1 MNLKKFFSIRF
12 LTVFVWVCMLMMCE
26 MSLSAQSIDST
37 MVSTTTATDSA
48 IYKED
53 ALLNKSSIKPLISTA
68 VDTNARFADYVIKKP
83 ETDNSS
89 TYKSALYYCML
100 FFLLCVFI
108 TIVGKVL
115 QVYELSRE
123 MQGKKESF
131 NWRRFQGVLF
141 VFVLIIGLYGVYW
154 SYTVHGPM
162 SIHESGSVHGERI
175 DFMFKITLTITT
187 IVFILTHI
195 ALFSFAFKYRGI
207 EGKKAHFYPHNNALE
222 KIWTVIPAIVLT
234 TLVIFGFFTWR
245 SITSISEEDQ
255 KKALSIEVV
264 GEQFKWNIRYAGADN
279 QLGARNYK
287 LISASNGLGINF
299 KDPKS
304 WDDKLAGEIVLPVNR
319 PIRVMIGSKD
329 ILHSF
334 YIPTLRVQMNA
345 VPGMPTYFQ
354 FTPRYTTAEMRERRD
369 DPTFDY
375 ILLCAKICGSGHYN
389 MQAKVRVVADG
400 EYQAWLAKQPLYY
413 NDDVKKEMQVAAGL

>member
-207 EGKKAHFYPHNNALE
+207 
-222 KIWTVIPAIVLT
+222 
-234 TLVIFGFFTWR
+234 
-245 SITSISEEDQ
+245 
-255 KKALSIEVV
+255 
-264 GEQFKWNIRYAGADN
+264 
-279 QLGARNYK
+279 
-287 LISASNGLGINF
+287 
-299 KDPKS
+299 
-304 WDDKLAGEIVLPVNR
+304 
-319 PIRVMIGSKD
+319 
-329 ILHSF
+329 
-334 YIPTLRVQMNA
+334 
-345 VPGMPTYFQ
+345 
-354 FTPRYTTAEMRERRD
+354 
-369 DPTFDY
+369 
-375 ILLCAKICGSGHYN
+375 
-389 MQAKVRVVADG
+389 
-400 EYQAWLAKQPLYY
+400 
-413 NDDVKKEMQVAAGL
+413 